1 MNAAKGRDQRGG
13 GSGRKLTATRAPGAP
28 TPLAAN
34 IGQAP
39 SQHQRKNRHWPST
52 KADLRPFF
60 AKMPGY
66 APGMAI
72 DRASP
77 HACRSAKARRW
88 ASIGLVCLP
97 LCLAAPASADWL
109 GSLIG
114 TVQQAVRQ
122 LPRSDARALAAVAAH
137 IKTLA
142 AKPEATVLAA
152 QATPEG
158 HWRFVNTNGETITA
172 GTPQEMKRVVSLLV
186 PDAKPEA
193 RLVLY
198 LTEDTLFA
206 RRAALKDLPRGA
218 ELNIFAGDESYRVLR
233 RSDGAGERLFA
244 EIRANLVV
252 ELSDQQQFAEA
263 AWQLARP
270 LDKASI
276 RVLALEPGSTPRLPS
291 APRLDAAS
299 KKPLIDS
306 IDPTSLAAALGA
318 VRGQT
323 VLVTGRIEGRLL
335 HFKAASGP
343 DRSLLVNDLFSAA
356 EEADVNLIVLHAGA
370 TPRQPGGR
378 NWLWQKVEVK
388 GLEEA
393 LQRPRVADFYNALAT
408 PNSRFAVS
416 AKPAGTLRTL
426 LQITPAPDLPRAP
439 ASRPI
444 GDILSDAAA
453 SLTGRVI
460 TAGVEAN
467 VRSAELQRDIDWR
480 LLPGVPAKIQIAY
493 FVLVLIGLL
502 GVPRSRLWWQRLWPQ
517 ENAAE
522 YAGRG
527 GYWAAWLVRQGAFVV
542 VFLPLTA
549 PISAPLNLGRQIW
562 DTLTAPIRGW
572 RRLLG
577 RRRPSEAAPAALGT
591 SLPVRRAAP
600 GLGNYRPSR

>member
-1 MNAAKGRDQRGG
+1 V
-13 GSGRKLTATRAPGAP
+13 L
-28 TPLAAN
+28 
-34 IGQAP
+34 
-39 SQHQRKNRHWPST
+39 
-52 KADLRPFF
+52 
-60 AKMPGY
+60 
-66 APGMAI
+66 
-72 DRASP
+72 
-77 HACRSAKARRW
+77 
-88 ASIGLVCLP
+88 GLVCLP
-97 LCLAAPASADWL
+97 LWLAAPASADWL

-114 TVQQAVRQ
+114 TAQRVVRQ

-142 AKPEATVLAA
+142 AKPEATALAA

-158 HWRFVNTNGETITA
+158 HWRFVNSAGETITA

-193 RLVLY
+193 RLILY
-198 LTEDTLFA
+198 LTEDTVFA

-218 ELNIFAGDESYRVLR
+218 ELNVFAGDESYRILR
-233 RSDGAGERLFA
+233 RSEGAGERLFA

-270 LDKASI
+270 LDKANI
-276 RVLALEPGSTPRLPS
+276 RVLALEPGSAPRLPS

-299 KKPLIDS
+299 RTPLIDS
-306 IDPTSLAAALGA
+306 IEPTSLAAALGA

-343 DRSLLVNDLFSAA
+343 DRSLLVNDVFSAA
-356 EEADVNLIVLHAGA
+356 EQADVNLIVLHASA

-388 GLEEA
+388 GLQEA
-393 LQRPRVADFYNALAT
+393 LQRPRVADFYNALAA

-416 AKPAGTLRTL
+416 AKPAGASRTL
-426 LQITPAPDLPRAP
+426 LQFTPAPDLPRPP

-480 LLPGVPAKIQIAY
+480 LLTGVPANVQIGY
-493 FVLVLIGLL
+493 LVLVLIGLL
-502 GVPRSRLWWQRLWPQ
+502 GVPRSRLWWQRLWPN

-522 YAGRG
+522 YAGRS
-527 GYWAAWLVRQGAFVV
+527 GYWAARLVREATFVV

-549 PISAPLNLGRQIW
+549 PVSAPLNLGRQIW

-572 RRLLG
+572 RRLVG
-577 RRRPSEAAPAALGT
+577 RRRPSDGATPAASLGAN
-591 SLPVRRAAP
+591 PPRRRAIEAP
-600 GLGNYRPSR
+600 SLGNYRPSR